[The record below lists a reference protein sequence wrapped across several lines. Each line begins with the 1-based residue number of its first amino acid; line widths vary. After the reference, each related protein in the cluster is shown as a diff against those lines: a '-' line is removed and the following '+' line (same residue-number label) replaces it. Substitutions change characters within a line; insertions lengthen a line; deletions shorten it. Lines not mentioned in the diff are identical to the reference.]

1 MGFALLPLLWFQGR
15 QVRQKKPELPE
26 AAPPFRG
33 QAGSQGK
40 KLSVLVVGEST
51 AAGVG
56 AKVHDVA
63 LAGQLARYLSLNLKQ
78 TVEWQA
84 IGRSGI
90 KSKGL
95 LYELFPEKIKPV
107 LQQQPVDLVVIS
119 MGVNDAKGFIPRR
132 QWKQNIKRVIMA
144 IRQYSDATIIL
155 TGVPPLEKFPELPR
169 PLSSVLGARARIISR
184 QLDELSRLDIERIF
198 YLPMKPDLNN
208 GDLAS
213 DGFHPSEKA
222 YASWG
227 EQLSSYYRML
237 I

>member
-1 MGFALLPLLWFQGR
+1 MGVALLPLLWLQGR
-15 QVRQKKPELPE
+15 QVRQKIPTLPE
-26 AAPPFRG
+26 AAPPFEG
-33 QAGSQGK
+33 LTGSQDK
-40 KLSVLVVGEST
+40 KMHILVMGEST

-78 TVEWQA
+78 TVAWQA
-84 IGRSGI
+84 IGQNGL
-90 KSKGL
+90 KSQGL
-95 LYELFPEKIKPV
+95 LHQLFPEKIKPV
-107 LQQQPVDLVVIS
+107 LQQQPVDLIVIS
-119 MGVNDAKGFIPRR
+119 MGVNDAKGFTPRQ

-144 IRQYSDATIIL
+144 IRQYSDATIFL
-155 TGVPPLEKFPELPR
+155 TGAPPLEQFPELPK

-184 QLDELSRLDIERIF
+184 QLDDLCRSDIERVH
-198 YLPMKPDLNN
+198 YLPMNPGLND

-213 DGFHPSEKA
+213 DGFHPSEQA

-227 EQLSSYYRML
+227 EQLSSYYQRL